1 MNFGRKIELFLVKGD
16 PAGLRKANIV
26 NWSGQAFATYRSDI
40 GDFLNRKELQNNPGI
55 YLLIGTNE
63 EYDTTVYVGETENI
77 AERIR
82 NHLNKEFWNQCIA
95 FISKAGSLNKGH
107 VRWLEGSI
115 YKDLEKAGQVI
126 LKNENKPSLSP
137 LSEADVAVMKEFKAN
152 IYLVLGTLGFM
163 GINEASEKK
172 KEKNSL
178 IDYIFNLTRYGK
190 VLAQMKPI
198 TTGYKVLKKSI
209 LRPDKDEYRRTSS
222 LKLHYQRRDSLREK
236 GFIQIN
242 EEGEEI
248 LNKDQIFQSPSGA
261 SSFIL
266 GGTSNGR
273 IDWKTEKGKTLKQIE
288 EMLSIKITRSIN
300 LQ

>member
-16 PAGLRKANIV
+16 PAGLRKAKIA
-26 NWSGQAFATYRSDI
+26 NWEGQAFAAYRSDI
-40 GDFLNRKELQNNPGI
+40 GDFLSRTELQNNPGI
-55 YLLIGTNE
+55 YLLIGVNE

-82 NHLNKEFWNQCIA
+82 SHLNKEFWNQCIA

-115 YKDLEKAGQVI
+115 YNDLEKAGQVI
-126 LKNENKPSLSP
+126 LKNENKPSLTP
-137 LSEADVAVMKEFKAN
+137 LSEADIAVMEEFKAN
-152 IYLVLGTLGFM
+152 IYLILGTLGFT

-172 KEKNSL
+172 KEKTSL
-178 IDYIFNLTRYGK
+178 IDYTFKLARYGK
-190 VLAQMKPI
+190 VLAQMKPT
-198 TTGYKVLKKSI
+198 TTGYKVLKGSI
-209 LRPDKDEYRRTSS
+209 LRPDKDEYRNTSS
-222 LKLHYQRRDSLREK
+222 LKLHYLRRDSLREK
-236 GFIQIN
+236 GIVQTN
-242 EEGEEI
+242 ENGEEI

-273 IDWKTEKGKTLKQIE
+273 TDWKTDAGKTFKEIE
-288 EMLSIKITRSIN
+288 EILSE
-300 LQ
+300 